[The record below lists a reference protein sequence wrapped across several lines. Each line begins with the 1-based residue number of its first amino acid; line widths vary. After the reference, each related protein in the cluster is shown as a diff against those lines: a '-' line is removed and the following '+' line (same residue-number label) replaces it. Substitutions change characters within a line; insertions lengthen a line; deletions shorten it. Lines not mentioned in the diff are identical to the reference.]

1 ELDKLGGA
9 AWQARKARVKQRIR
23 DITQHLLKVAAQRA
37 IRESDPLTAPAG
49 TFDEFCARFPYAET
63 EDQQRAI
70 DEVLTDMAAG
80 KPMDRL
86 VCGDVGFG
94 KTEVALRAAFVAA
107 MSGKQ
112 VAVVTPT
119 TLLCRQHFKTFT
131 DRFRGFPVTVRQLS
145 RLVTT
150 KDANQIKAD
159 LKEGKVDIII
169 GTHALLSKSIAF
181 ADLGLVIVDEEQHFG
196 VSQKERLKELRGD
209 IHVLTLTATPIP
221 RTLQLALTGIREM
234 SLITTAPVDRLA
246 VRTFVLPFDPVVIR
260 EAVLREQFRGG
271 QIFYVCPRIED
282 LDQVAER
289 IRKLVPE
296 VKIVTAH
303 GQMPAA
309 ALEKAM
315 TAFYDRSYDLLLA
328 TNIIE
333 SGLDIPS
340 ANTMIIHRA
349 DILGLS
355 QLYQLRG
362 RIGRSKLRG
371 YCYLTTPP
379 GKALTQ
385 TAEKRLEV
393 MQTLDQLGAGFTLAS
408 HDLDIRGAGN
418 LLGEEQSGQVREVGV
433 ELYQHLLE
441 EAVAEARGEVR
452 DAQKQEWAPQINL
465 GTAVLIP
472 EAYVS
477 DLSVRLGLYRRVAG
491 LENDQEA
498 EAFAAEM
505 IDRFGPLPNE
515 VENLLRIVAV
525 KRLCRTAGIERIEA
539 GPKGAV
545 LSFRGNR
552 FARPEKLIDFISR
565 RSEIISVRPD
575 HKLVYRQDW
584 LDADARVSGVRKLM
598 DKLAEMAA

>member
-1 ELDKLGGA
+1 
-9 AWQARKARVKQRIR
+9 
-23 DITQHLLKVAAQRA
+23 
-37 IRESDPLTAPAG
+37 
-49 TFDEFCARFPYAET
+49 
-63 EDQQRAI
+63 
-70 DEVLTDMAAG
+70 
-80 KPMDRL
+80 MDRL

-131 DRFRGFPVTVRQLS
+131 ERFRGFPVKVRQLS
-145 RLVTT
+145 RLVGAKET
-150 KDANQIKAD
+150 KETKAD
-159 LKEGKVDIII
+159 LKDGQVEIVI
-169 GTHALLSKSIAF
+169 GTHALLSKSIEF
-181 ADLGLVIVDEEQHFG
+181 ADLGLLIVDEEQHFG
-196 VSQKERLKELRGD
+196 VGQKERLKELRGD

-234 SLITTAPVDRLA
+234 SLITTPPVDRLA
-246 VRTFVLPFDPVVIR
+246 VRTFVLPFDPVMIR
-260 EAVLREQFRGG
+260 EAILREQFRGG

-282 LDQVAER
+282 LETVAER

-303 GQMPAA
+303 GQMSAT

-315 TAFYDRSYDLLLA
+315 TAFYDRSYDMLLA

-371 YCYLTTPP
+371 YCYLTTVPN
-379 GKALTQ
+379 KNLTE
-385 TAEKRLEV
+385 TAQKRLDV
-393 MQTLDQLGAGFTLAS
+393 MQTLDQLGAGLYAGQPRSRHPGCRQPAGRRT
-408 HDLDIRGAGN
+408 IRPGARSRCRALPAIAGR
-418 LLGEEQSGQVREVGV
+418 GGRRSARRSSRP
-433 ELYQHLLE
+433 
-441 EAVAEARGEVR
+441 AEARNGR
-452 DAQKQEWAPQINL
+452 RRSISAPRSSFRKPMSPISPS
-465 GTAVLIP
+465 ASASI
-472 EAYVS
+472 AAS
-477 DLSVRLGLYRRVAG
+477 RR

-505 IDRFGPLPNE
+505 IDRFGACRTKSRICLK
-515 VENLLRIVAV
+515 IVAV
-525 KRLCRTAGIERIEA
+525 KRLCRAAGIERIEA

-545 LSFRGNR
+545 LSFRNNR
-552 FARPEKLIDFISR
+552 YAKPDRLIDYISK
-565 RSEIISVRPD
+565 RSDIMSVRPD
-575 HKLVYRQDW
+575 QKLVYRQDW
-584 LDADARVSGVRKLM
+584 LDADARVSGVREA
-598 DKLAEMAA
+598 DGQARRHGGVGSVREGAGALAVVLASEVEHRIEHFRLLGA